1 MQEAGFKQATIPI
14 QNAVAFG
21 ELKGMV
27 EEILQRR
34 PERLLSMLARRRMGV
49 REFERIAAQSLLEK
63 VQDDRGWL
71 ARLASSPPG
80 GRVAKLYGSLPVTD
94 QAQFRE
100 YYLTRVELI
109 GDDLRSR
116 YREAFWTY

>member
-14 QNAVAFG
+14 QNAAAFE
-21 ELKGMV
+21 ELRGMV
-27 EEILQRR
+27 EAVLAQRAEKLLRLLQRR
-34 PERLLSMLARRRMGV
+34 RLGV
-49 REFERIAAQSLLEK
+49 RQFERIAAHSLLERAL
-63 VQDDRGWL
+63 DNRGWMERL
-71 ARLASSPPG
+71 ARPPAE
-80 GRVAKLYGSLPVTD
+80 GRAAALYASLPVSD

-100 YYLTRVELI
+100 YYLTRVEMI

>member
-1 MQEAGFKQATIPI
+1 MQEAGFNQATITI
-14 QNAVAFG
+14 QNSAAFE

-27 EEILQRR
+27 EKVLERR
-34 PERLLSMLARRRMGV
+34 PERLLRLLTRRRLNV
-49 REFERIAAQSLLEK
+49 RQFERIAAQSLLER

-71 ARLASSPPG
+71 ARLTSPPAG
-80 GRVAKLYGSLPVTD
+80 GRVAALYGSLPVSD

-109 GDDLRSR
+109 GDELRGR
-116 YREAFWTY
+116 YREAFWNY

>member
-14 QNAVAFG
+14 QNAAAFE
-21 ELKGMV
+21 ELRGMV
-27 EEILQRR
+27 ETVLVQR
-34 PERLLSMLARRRMGV
+34 PERFLRLLKRRRLIV
-49 REFERIAAQSLLEK
+49 RDFEHIAEQKLLER

-71 ARLASSPPG
+71 ARLASPPSG
-80 GRVAKLYGSLPVTD
+80 GQAAKLYASLPVSD

-100 YYLTRVELI
+100 YYLTRVEQI
-109 GDDLRSR
+109 GDDLRSQ

>member
-14 QNAVAFG
+14 QNAVAFD

-27 EEILQRR
+27 EEVLQR
-34 PERLLSMLARRRMGV
+34 PERLLRLLTRRRVTV
-49 REFERIAAQSLLEK
+49 REFERIAAQNLLEK

-71 ARLASSPPG
+71 ARLAGSPRG
-80 GRVAKLYGSLPVTD
+80 GRAAKLYGSLPVTD

-100 YYLTRVELI
+100 YYLTRVEQI
-109 GDDLRSR
+109 GDDLRGR

>member
-1 MQEAGFKQATIPI
+1 
-14 QNAVAFG
+14 
-21 ELKGMV
+21 MV
-27 EEILQRR
+27 ETVLEQRAER
-34 PERLLSMLARRRMGV
+34 FLRLLKRRRLII
-49 REFERIAAQSLLEK
+49 REFERIAAQDLLER

-71 ARLASSPPG
+71 ARMARPPAG
-80 GRVAKLYGSLPVTD
+80 GRAAKLYGALPVSD

-100 YYLTRVELI
+100 YYLTRVEQI

>member
-14 QNAVAFG
+14 QNAAAFE
-21 ELKGMV
+21 ELRGMV
-27 EEILQRR
+27 ETVLEQR
-34 PERLLSMLARRRMGV
+34 PERLLRLLKRRRVTV
-49 REFERIAAQSLLEK
+49 RDFERIAEQSLLER

-71 ARLASSPPG
+71 ARLASPPSG
-80 GRVAKLYGSLPVTD
+80 GRAAKLYRSLPVSD

-100 YYLTRVELI
+100 YYLTRVEQI

>member
-14 QNAVAFG
+14 QSAAAFD
-21 ELKGMV
+21 ELQGMV
-27 EEILQRR
+27 EEVLQRR
-34 PERLLSMLARRRMGV
+34 LERLLRLLTRRRVTV
-49 REFERIAAQSLLEK
+49 REFERIAALNLLEK
-63 VQDDRGWL
+63 AQDGRGWL

-80 GRVAKLYGSLPVTD
+80 GRAAKLYGSLPVTD

-100 YYLTRVELI
+100 YYLTRVEQI
-109 GDDLRSR
+109 GDDLRGR

>member
-14 QNAVAFG
+14 QNAAAFD

-27 EEILQRR
+27 DEVLQR
-34 PERLLSMLARRRMGV
+34 PERLLRLLTRRRVTV
-49 REFERIAAQSLLEK
+49 REFERIAAQNLLEK
-63 VQDDRGWL
+63 AQDDRGWL
-71 ARLASSPPG
+71 ARLAGSPQG
-80 GRVAKLYGSLPVTD
+80 GRAAKLYGSLPVSD

-100 YYLTRVELI
+100 YYLTRVEQI
-109 GDDLRSR
+109 GDDLRGR

>member
-1 MQEAGFKQATIPI
+1 MSEAGFKQATIPI
-14 QNAVAFG
+14 QNSAVFD

-34 PERLLSMLARRRMGV
+34 PERLLRLLTRRRVTV
-49 REFERIAAQSLLEK
+49 REFERIAAQRLLER

-71 ARLASSPPG
+71 ARLASSTPE

-109 GDDLRSR
+109 GDDLRGR

>member
-1 MQEAGFKQATIPI
+1 MQEPGFKQATIPI
-14 QNAVAFG
+14 QNAAVFE

-27 EEILQRR
+27 EEVLERQ
-34 PERLLSMLARRRMGV
+34 PERLLRMLARRRLTV
-49 REFERIAAQSLLEK
+49 REFERIAAQSLLER
-63 VQDDRGWL
+63 VRDDRGWL
-71 ARLASSPPG
+71 ARLASPPAR
-80 GRVAKLYGSLPVTD
+80 GRVAALYGSLPVSD

-109 GDDLRSR
+109 SDELRGR

>member
-1 MQEAGFKQATIPI
+1 MPEAGFKQATIAI
-14 QNAVAFG
+14 QNAAAFD

-27 EEILQRR
+27 EGVLQRR
-34 PERLLSMLARRRMGV
+34 PEQLLRLLTSRRVCV
-49 REFERIAAQSLLEK
+49 REFERIAAKNLLERA
-63 VQDDRGWL
+63 QDDRGWL
-71 ARLASSPPG
+71 ARLASSPPE

-100 YYLTRVELI
+100 YYLTRVEQI
-109 GDDLRSR
+109 GDDLRAR